1 MRDNLLVF
9 SMYAMSALIMQWDLR
24 IYYKLHK
31 NVENISIGVTGNA
44 EVSYTINTYNN
55 NTL

>member
-1 MRDNLLVF
+1 
-9 SMYAMSALIMQWDLR
+9 MYAMSALIMQWDLR